1 MKEGLADYIGK
12 KNYPLHVCLLHIQ
25 ETRAGR
31 RKKGNMGS
39 LGNSGNAM
47 CPFEK
52 EANAHF
58 LSKLS
63 LLQTSTRPYSQGGL
77 ARVTLL

>member
-1 MKEGLADYIGK
+1 MHCTQAGNKGK
-12 KNYPLHVCLLHIQ
+12 
-25 ETRAGR
+25 AA
-31 RKKGNMGS
+31 KKGNMGS
-39 LGNSGNAM
+39 HGNSGNAM